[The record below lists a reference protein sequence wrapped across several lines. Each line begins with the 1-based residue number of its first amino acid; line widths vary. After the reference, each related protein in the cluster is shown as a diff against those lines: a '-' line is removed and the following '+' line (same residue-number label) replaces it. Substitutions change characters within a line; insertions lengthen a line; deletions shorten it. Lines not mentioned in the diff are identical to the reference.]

1 LILNQKQLKI
11 GFDSRIKNNIKIKNN
26 INIELILNQ
35 KQINNII
42 KIKSKYFLAEYFATK
57 VKNLVKKFLADYS
70 ATK

>member
-11 GFDSRIKNNIKIKNN
+11 GFDSRIKNNI
-26 INIELILNQ
+26 NIEIILNQ
-35 KQINNII
+35 KQINNNII
-42 KIKSKYFLAEYFATK
+42 KIKLKYLLAEYSATK